1 MNAGHV
7 LITSSAYI
15 SLFDQISDVKKR
27 QLEARI
33 EEIKDRIR
41 PLRHLL
47 EIHGIQLSIK
57 TDFKDMM

>member
-47 EIHGIQLSIK
+47 EIHGISA
-57 TDFKDMM
+57 